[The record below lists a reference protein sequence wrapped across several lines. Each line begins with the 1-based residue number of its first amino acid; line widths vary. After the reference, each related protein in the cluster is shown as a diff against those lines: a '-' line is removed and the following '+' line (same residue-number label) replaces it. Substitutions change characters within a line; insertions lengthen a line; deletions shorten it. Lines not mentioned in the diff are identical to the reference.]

1 MQQRF
6 RPEPHDCP
14 SMSVLDKLPL
24 HLRRGQRG
32 EQMAHSHLRE
42 QGLSLLERNYRSR
55 WGEIDLIML
64 DGEILVFVEV
74 RLRAAS
80 TYGSPAETIG
90 KRKQQRLIRTAQHY
104 LQTHRD
110 ARARFDVIAIT
121 TGDHAPQIEWIK
133 DAFSA

>member
-1 MQQRF
+1 
-6 RPEPHDCP
+6 
-14 SMSVLDKLPL
+14 MSLLDKLPL
-24 HLRRGQRG
+24 HLRRGQHG
-32 EQMAHSHLRE
+32 EQLAQRHLRE
-42 QGLSLLERNYRSR
+42 QGLSLLETNYRSR
-55 WGEIDLIML
+55 WGEIDLIMQ
-64 DGEILVFVEV
+64 DGPILVFVEV

-80 TYGSPAETIG
+80 TYGSAAETIG
-90 KRKQQRLIRTAQHY
+90 TRKQQRLIRTAQHY

>member
-1 MQQRF
+1 MNVF
-6 RPEPHDCP
+6 GKLP
-14 SMSVLDKLPL
+14 LPL
-24 HLRRGQRG
+24 HLRRGQQG
-32 EQMAHSHLRE
+32 ENLALSHLRE
-42 QGLSLLERNYRSR
+42 QGLNLLERNYRSR
-55 WGEIDLIML
+55 WGEIDLVMQ
-64 DGEILVFVEV
+64 DAAILVFVEV

-80 TYGSPAETIG
+80 RYGSPAETIG
-90 KRKQQRLIRTAQHY
+90 NRKRQRLIRTAQHY

>member
-1 MQQRF
+1 MR
-6 RPEPHDCP
+6 
-14 SMSVLDKLPL
+14 LLANLPP

-32 EQMAHSHLRE
+32 EQLAQRHLRE
-42 QGLSLLERNYRSR
+42 QGLSLLEANYRSR
-55 WGEIDLIML
+55 WGEIDLIMQ
-64 DGEILVFVEV
+64 DGPTLVFIEV

-80 TYGSPAETIG
+80 RYGSPAETIG
-90 KRKQQRLIRTAQHY
+90 RRKQQRLIRTAQQY

-121 TGDHAPQIEWIK
+121 TGDHAPRIQWIK